1 LSVQEAGLLLC
12 EQQDLEAEQF
22 FAVLGSQ
29 FALLSFF
36 SVVVV
41 VVVVVVDLAGVCGV
55 WANTIPA
62 IRNMADA
69 KTIAFFIVIW
79 F

>member
-41 VVVVVVDLAGVCGV
+41 VVVVVDLAGVCGV

-62 IRNMADA
+62 IRNMVDA
-69 KTIAFFIVIW
+69 KMIAFFIVIW